1 MNWKKIAEYFAYSC
15 FNPSS
20 PEKLFLPIVIEA
32 LSFWLFQANERQI
45 KCTEAKQG
53 TDKQN
58 LVKEKK
64 PRQAIFQAVL

>member
-1 MNWKKIAEYFAYSC
+1 M
-15 FNPSS
+15 
-20 PEKLFLPIVIEA
+20 IEA

-64 PRQAIFQAVL
+64 KPRQAIFQAVL